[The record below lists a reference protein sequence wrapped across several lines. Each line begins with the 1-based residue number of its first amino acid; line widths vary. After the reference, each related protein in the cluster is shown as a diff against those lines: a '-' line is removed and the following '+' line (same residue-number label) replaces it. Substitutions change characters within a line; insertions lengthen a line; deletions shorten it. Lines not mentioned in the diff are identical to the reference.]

1 MTKKTKLTRPNV
13 ETETNFNQ
21 NPELDPGTLIDFASV
36 AENVG
41 ATTKRLTKA
50 SLLGSYFTSLS
61 DNALVLAARYFSGY
75 IFPLR
80 DQRTINIGGA
90 ALLTAIAAVSE
101 QEKSALQERLVKLG
115 DPGDVT
121 EEAFT
126 NNSQLSQH
134 QPILTLDSLSNQLE
148 LLAATTGSK
157 RKTELVIELLKIATP
172 LEAKYI
178 VKLLAGDLRIG
189 LKEGAVEDA
198 IARLFQTDI
207 SKVQWVNMLIGDIG
221 ETALLARQGKL
232 DEARMQLF
240 HPIKFMLATPADD
253 LTEVAKQMPA
263 GFAVEDKYDG
273 IRAQI
278 HIALHLDEDRSILH
292 GTVRNGKRVAI
303 FSRTLDEITSS
314 FPDLIEPLADIHLA
328 STQTLQQDSLPQPN
342 PPLVKG
348 RETASPLYKGGLRV
362 VQELS
367 SNDSD
372 ETADL
377 ILDGEIVPIQGER
390 ILPFQ
395 ELQKRLGRKK
405 VSDEL
410 LAAVPVAFIA
420 YDILYA
426 FGRVLI
432 NEPFAKR
439 RSLLE
444 SLHFD
449 TQRVRYGL
457 SQQVSDISTL
467 DAEFTAARARG
478 NEGLMVKDLN
488 STYKPGRRGRD
499 WLKIKRAMAT
509 LDVVVTAV
517 EVGNGKRHRFLSDYT
532 FAVRKSE
539 TEPTLLNIG
548 KAYSGL
554 TDAEVAELSD
564 WFRAHTLQELAH
576 GKVCIVEPR
585 IVLEVTFDR
594 VQASSRHNSGYAL
607 RFPRIVRVRND
618 KPAEEI
624 DTLETVRHLAQSL
637 SSEPA
642 TKDSEAFV
650 DAPPL
655 EKASTSLS
663 QDSDRVSDGVELENT
678 INQTPTLEAARDT
691 FKAFVDRI
699 QPDKSVV
706 VLHDSDADGV
716 TAGVVLQL
724 ALSRAGFDKVKLVTP
739 DRQRN
744 AWTPANRERVIAAAP
759 DSLFILDLGSQSEPV
774 IAGVPTCFID
784 HHRPEGV
791 PPGDTLISAYTW
803 EPIPNTS
810 LLVWE
815 LCSSLTDVS
824 DLDWIAA
831 IGTVSDLGEKAPF
844 EMLAVAKSR
853 YTAKYLKEASAL
865 INAAR
870 RASQYNP
877 EVAVRALLTHDSPR
891 SLVNSNT
898 QEVEQLRE
906 ARKEVQVA
914 MEQAKKA
921 APVFS
926 GNVALVRINSP
937 YQIHPLIAQSWRTRL
952 PKYIVMVANEGY
964 IPGRVN
970 FSVRTASGI
979 NVLDFLNSVDLSPGE
994 GSYGHGH
1001 DTASGGSLPVE
1012 RWNELLA
1019 SLGFETNT
1027 NSL

>member
-1 MTKKTKLTRPNV
+1 M
-13 ETETNFNQ
+13 
-21 NPELDPGTLIDFASV
+21 
-36 AENVG
+36 
-41 ATTKRLTKA
+41 
-50 SLLGSYFTSLS
+50 
-61 DNALVLAARYFSGY
+61 
-75 IFPLR
+75 
-80 DQRTINIGGA
+80 IN
-90 ALLTAIAAVSE
+90 
-101 QEKSALQERLVKLG
+101 
-115 DPGDVT
+115 
-121 EEAFT
+121 
-126 NNSQLSQH
+126 
-134 QPILTLDSLSNQLE
+134 
-148 LLAATTGSK
+148 
-157 RKTELVIELLKIATP
+157 
-172 LEAKYI
+172 
-178 VKLLAGDLRIG
+178 
-189 LKEGAVEDA
+189 
-198 IARLFQTDI
+198 
-207 SKVQWVNMLIGDIG
+207 
-221 ETALLARQGKL
+221 
-232 DEARMQLF
+232 
-240 HPIKFMLATPADD
+240 
-253 LTEVAKQMPA
+253 
-263 GFAVEDKYDG
+263 
-273 IRAQI
+273 
-278 HIALHLDEDRSILH
+278 
-292 GTVRNGKRVAI
+292 
-303 FSRTLDEITSS
+303 
-314 FPDLIEPLADIHLA
+314 
-328 STQTLQQDSLPQPN
+328 LP
-342 PPLVKG
+342 
-348 RETASPLYKGGLRV
+348 
-362 VQELS
+362 
-367 SNDSD
+367 
-372 ETADL
+372 
-377 ILDGEIVPIQGER
+377 
-390 ILPFQ
+390 
-395 ELQKRLGRKK
+395 
-405 VSDEL
+405 
-410 LAAVPVAFIA
+410 
-420 YDILYA
+420 
-426 FGRVLI
+426 
-432 NEPFAKR
+432 
-439 RSLLE
+439 
-444 SLHFD
+444 
-449 TQRVRYGL
+449 
-457 SQQVSDISTL
+457 
-467 DAEFTAARARG
+467 
-478 NEGLMVKDLN
+478 
-488 STYKPGRRGRD
+488 
-499 WLKIKRAMAT
+499 
-509 LDVVVTAV
+509 
-517 EVGNGKRHRFLSDYT
+517 
-532 FAVRKSE
+532 
-539 TEPTLLNIG
+539 
-548 KAYSGL
+548 
-554 TDAEVAELSD
+554 
-564 WFRAHTLQELAH
+564 
-576 GKVCIVEPR
+576 
-585 IVLEVTFDR
+585 
-594 VQASSRHNSGYAL
+594 
-607 RFPRIVRVRND
+607 
-618 KPAEEI
+618 EEI
-624 DTLETVRHLAQSL
+624 DTLETVRRLAQSL

-650 DAPPL
+650 DSAAPL

-663 QDSDRVSDGVELENT
+663 QDSDQVSDGVELENT

-898 QEVEQLRE
+898 QEVEQLRK

-914 MEQAKKA
+914 MEQVKKA

-937 YQIHPLIAQSWRTRL
+937 CQIHPLIAQSWRTRL

-1001 DTASGGSLPVE
+1001 DSASGGSLPVE